1 VSLQDIRRELEV
13 RELAAWQNLIRV
25 LTHEIM
31 NSVTPMSSL
40 ASTARDLLDD
50 VAKGGNA
57 ASTIRDVHNALDT
70 IAQRGNGLL
79 HFVESY
85 RKLTRLPSPRVQT
98 FAVGELFS
106 RVQQLMA
113 RELAQRSIV
122 LTQSVA
128 ARAASLTA
136 DGVLVEQAVI
146 NLVRNAIDAISTA
159 QAGTIVLAAELDA
172 AGRQILSVTDN
183 GQGMDEHTLENIFV
197 PFYTTKREG
206 SGIGLSVVQQI
217 MRSHHGSVAVASS
230 PGQGSCVRLIF

>member
-1 VSLQDIRRELEV
+1 
-13 RELAAWQNLIRV
+13 
-25 LTHEIM
+25 
-31 NSVTPMSSL
+31 
-40 ASTARDLLDD
+40 
-50 VAKGGNA
+50 
-57 ASTIRDVHNALDT
+57 VHDALDT